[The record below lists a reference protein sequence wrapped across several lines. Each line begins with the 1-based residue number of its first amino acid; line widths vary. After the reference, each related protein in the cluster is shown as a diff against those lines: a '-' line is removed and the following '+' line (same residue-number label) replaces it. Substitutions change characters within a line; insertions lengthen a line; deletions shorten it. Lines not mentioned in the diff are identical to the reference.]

1 MKMETFE
8 AVRTM
13 LAVRRY
19 QDKALSPE
27 LVKRIV
33 EAGHLSASS
42 MNLQPWRFIVVQ
54 DRETLKTLG
63 GLARTGPYAAEARLA
78 IAVAIEKKSKFA
90 VSDASR
96 AIQSMMLTAWSEGVG
111 SNWIGFS
118 GLDAIHDLL
127 GIPAELD
134 LLALVSF
141 GYPVEAV
148 GRGKKNRKPLGEI
161 AFRERYG
168 QPFA

>member
-1 MKMETFE
+1 METFE

-19 QDKALSPE
+19 QDTPISAE
-27 LVKRIV
+27 LVQRIV

-54 DRETLKTLG
+54 DREALKTLG
-63 GLARTGPYAAEARLA
+63 GLAKTGPYAAEAPLA

-111 SNWIGFS
+111 SNWIGFG
-118 GLDAIHDLL
+118 GLDEIHDFLV
-127 GIPAELD
+127 IPAELD
-134 LLALVSF
+134 LLAVVSF

-168 QPFA
+168 QPFV